1 MLKAPFSKWRLILSP
16 PARGSW
22 NMAVDEGMLE
32 KNNTG
37 RNLPTLRLYA
47 WEPACLSLGYAQ
59 PQGDV
64 NFEKLHDLG
73 WNIVRRPTGGK
84 AILHKNELT
93 YSVIASASEPRLQ
106 GSVIDS
112 YKYLS
117 MALLRA
123 LEQLGASAQAAE
135 LTNPS
140 NDQRTQNPVCFEVP
154 SNYEIT
160 VKGKKL
166 IGSAQARRREGI
178 LQHGSLPLFGDIT
191 DILNV
196 LSFSNT
202 EEKSE
207 ASHRLSKRA
216 TSLESVLR
224 RKVTWGEAAHE
235 FINAFQEVLNIEL
248 EPGELS
254 RSEKERATEL
264 EKNKYRNPEWTYRI

>member
-1 MLKAPFSKWRLILSP
+1 MSIAPFSKWRLILSP

-47 WEPACLSLGYAQ
+47 WEPTCLSLGYAQ
-59 PQGDV
+59 PRGDV

-135 LTNPS
+135 LIKPS

-216 TSLESVLR
+216 TSLESVLS

-264 EKNKYRNPEWTYRI
+264 EKNKYRNPEWTHRI